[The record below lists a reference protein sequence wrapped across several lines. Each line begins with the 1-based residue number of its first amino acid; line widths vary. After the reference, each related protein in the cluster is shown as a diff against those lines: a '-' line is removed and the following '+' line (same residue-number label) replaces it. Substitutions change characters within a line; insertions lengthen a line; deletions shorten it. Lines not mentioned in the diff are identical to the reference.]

1 MKYFPRKKQ
10 RFIYLV
16 NENSSPIKIE
26 EIKSI
31 NEYATLE
38 YEKVEYLGNDEPIT
52 YDRCTLYNFENNIKK
67 NLLMPNRCKK
77 MPTSIIIQPYSAIK
91 FSINLNPNIN
101 DNTKIKGKNTI
112 IYNNNSKF
120 VIENTAYI
128 FKGSFEIIQNNIKFE
143 PAFPSIVQ
151 KIFIECQNTMEL
163 PISLYTAKSTDD
175 RIIASLIIYEIF
187 SEKKTKIYLFS

>member
-1 MKYFPRKKQ
+1 
-10 RFIYLV
+10 
-16 NENSSPIKIE
+16 
-26 EIKSI
+26 
-31 NEYATLE
+31 
-38 YEKVEYLGNDEPIT
+38 
-52 YDRCTLYNFENNIKK
+52 
-67 NLLMPNRCKK
+67 MPNRCKK
-77 MPTSIIIQPYSAIK
+77 MSTSIIIQPYSAIK

-143 PAFPSIVQ
+143 PAFPSLVQ

-187 SEKKTKIYLFS
+187 SEKKTKFLKIVFDPSYGSLLKKYINAINFSKILTYKELYLWKERDKYWNQLRK